1 LVCREQDSIMADR
14 VRKYRGFSL
23 LEMVVSVAIL
33 MILMAI
39 SAPYLMNAVYAMRLR
54 YTAVDLS
61 GLMQKARIDAVRKNT
76 FYSIQQATV
85 GGGQIIYF
93 VDESPARSGTISPAY
108 PQVAISNQITVHF
121 GTGSGAPGETA
132 FVTNLGFTPDA
143 SSVLPNFNARG
154 LPCLTAGATCPQI
167 PGGGF
172 VYFIS
177 NTGMYGSTNWAALA
191 VTSSGRVQV
200 WGYDGTNWNE

>member
-1 LVCREQDSIMADR
+1 MDDR

-85 GGGQIIYF
+85 GGGGAGYQHVGF
-93 VDESPARSGTISPAY
+93 DGHDSDGH
-108 PQVAISNQITVHF
+108 AI
-121 GTGSGAPGETA
+121 
-132 FVTNLGFTPDA
+132 
-143 SSVLPNFNARG
+143 
-154 LPCLTAGATCPQI
+154 
-167 PGGGF
+167 
-172 VYFIS
+172 
-177 NTGMYGSTNWAALA
+177 
-191 VTSSGRVQV
+191 
-200 WGYDGTNWNE
+200 

>member
-1 LVCREQDSIMADR
+1 M
-14 VRKYRGFSL
+14 
-23 LEMVVSVAIL
+23 
-33 MILMAI
+33 
-39 SAPYLMNAVYAMRLR
+39 
-54 YTAVDLS
+54 
-61 GLMQKARIDAVRKNT
+61 
-76 FYSIQQATV
+76 
-85 GGGQIIYF
+85 
-93 VDESPARSGTISPAY
+93 
-108 PQVAISNQITVHF
+108 
-121 GTGSGAPGETA
+121 
-132 FVTNLGFTPDA
+132 TNLGFTPDA